1 MARAECKASL
11 LVLLRRWPTYAKL
24 VRAEY
29 KPSLLVLVRRRPTYA
44 KLVRAE
50 YKASLL
56 VLVRRRPTYAKLAQ
70 AECKASLLV
79 LVRRRPTYAKIAHF
93 FDSFCLSNRFST
105 NSFIIAQLVITSAL
119 PIGYKNKFSMLCG
132 QPSLSNKSHEDMS
145 VNNLSTNALQTH

>member
-1 MARAECKASL
+1 M
-11 LVLLRRWPTYAKL
+11 

-29 KPSLLVLVRRRPTYA
+29 KASLLVLVRRCPTYA

-56 VLVRRRPTYAKLAQ
+56 VLVRRCPTYAKLARAECKASLLVLLRRFPTYAKLVR

-79 LVRRRPTYAKIAHF
+79 LVRRCPTYAKIAHF
-93 FDSFCLSNRFST
+93 FDSFCLSIRFST

-132 QPSLSNKSHEDMS
+132 QPSQPNEHHEDISSNNQS
-145 VNNLSTNALQTH
+145 VNALQTH